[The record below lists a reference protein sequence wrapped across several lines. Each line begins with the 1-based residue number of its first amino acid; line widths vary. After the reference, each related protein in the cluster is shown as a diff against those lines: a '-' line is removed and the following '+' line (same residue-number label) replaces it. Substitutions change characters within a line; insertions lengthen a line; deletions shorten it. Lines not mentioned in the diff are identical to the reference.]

1 MQDRIVRLKDGSIT
15 TRVINEDVVRYELR
29 FRPGD
34 YVQDLNP
41 EKEYDKFT
49 GTVGKFEPPYGIPK
63 EEYKECMRVVA
74 IPANI
79 MAQIHD
85 YTVNRMD
92 SRGKWSTSSTAA
104 DSDLV
109 SASKEEIR
117 IWSEKMRKGW
127 NERYPDHQI
136 VESLSV

>member
-1 MQDRIVRLKDGSIT
+1 MKVEELH
-15 TRVINEDVVRYELR
+15 ELR

-34 YVQDLNP
+34 YVKHLNP
-41 EKEYDKFT
+41 EKEYNKFT
-49 GTVGKFEPPYGIPK
+49 WTVGEFKPPYDISK
-63 EEYKECMRVVA
+63 EEYKEYMRIVA

-79 MAQIHD
+79 MTQIHD

-92 SRGKWSTSSTAA
+92 SRGRWGTSSTAA

-127 NERYPDHQI
+127 NEKYPNHQI
-136 VESLSV
+136 TKSMEI